1 MPLGHPNTKQ
11 PPFLATPLAPTVVP
25 ATPAAA
31 QVQDPVGFAR
41 WYFARVWNERDY
53 QNLWDN
59 YLTPSYKAN
68 VGSGLFADY
77 VWWWNSVAHVD
88 VNSVDV
94 LRNDGAHAHVRVN
107 LSFYMQDGRV
117 LPNEVYEYDLLY
129 DPSRATW
136 MFDVSS

>member
-1 MPLGHPNTKQ
+1 MLG
-11 PPFLATPLAPTVVP
+11 TPVAPTVFAPTPIVVEDP
-25 ATPAAA
+25 A
-31 QVQDPVGFAR
+31 GFVR

-68 VGSGLFADY
+68 VGSGLYTDY
-77 VWWWNSVAHVD
+77 VWWWNSVARVD

-94 LRNDGAHAHVRVN
+94 LKINASQARVRVT
-107 LSFYMQDGRV
+107 LSFYMQDGRT
-117 LPNEVYEYDLLY
+117 LQNEVYEYDLLY

>member
-1 MPLGHPNTKQ
+1 MPV
-11 PPFLATPLAPTVVP
+11 APTV
-25 ATPAAA
+25 AA
-31 QVQDPVGFAR
+31 QTPIVMQDPAGFVR
-41 WYFARVWNERDY
+41 WYFARVSNERDY

-59 YLTPSYKAN
+59 YLTPSYKTN
-68 VGSGLFADY
+68 VGSGLFTDY
-77 VWWWNSVAHVD
+77 EWWWNSVARVD

-94 LRNDGAHAHVRVN
+94 LRNNGSQARVRVN

-129 DPSRATW
+129 DSNRATW